1 MEVGRLVQGLAPG
14 LQDAKKADLG
24 ASVLG
29 ITGNRLQR
37 LGHGLKEQT
46 IHQTRMLQGEGTE
59 LGGKGKDDM
68 TVGHLQELTRASRKP
83 GRLSAP
89 LALGAVPIAAGVVA
103 DCLVATAIALG
114 CVAPQAGG
122 AARRDGLE
130 DPPLRRRGYGA
141 IAGQIVRPIL
151 ADHLGDFKVG
161 AGPGCLSWRG
171 SQGKVSS
178 GLGIAVSAWG
188 VTCR

>member
-1 MEVGRLVQGLAPG
+1 
-14 LQDAKKADLG
+14 
-24 ASVLG
+24 
-29 ITGNRLQR
+29 
-37 LGHGLKEQT
+37 
-46 IHQTRMLQGEGTE
+46 
-59 LGGKGKDDM
+59 M
-68 TVGHLQELTRASRKP
+68 TVGHLQELTLTSREP

-103 DCLVATAIALG
+103 DFLVATAIALG
-114 CVAPQAGG
+114 FVAPQAGG
-122 AARRDGLE
+122 AALCDGLE
-130 DPPLRRRGYGA
+130 YPPLRRRGHGA

-161 AGPGCLSWRG
+161 VGHGCLPWRG
-171 SQGKVSS
+171 SKGKVSS